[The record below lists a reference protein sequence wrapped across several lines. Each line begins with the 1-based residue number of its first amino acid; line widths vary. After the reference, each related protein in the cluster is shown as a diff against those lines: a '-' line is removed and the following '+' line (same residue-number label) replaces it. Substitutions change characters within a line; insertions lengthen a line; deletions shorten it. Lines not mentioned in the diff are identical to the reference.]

1 MVATDLALSAH
12 DAALLRAA
20 IALSARSRDEGNHPF
35 ATIVADASGTMLA
48 QATNAHSVDC
58 TCHAEMNA
66 VRIVSAKMSAQLL
79 RRATLYSSAEPCA
92 MCAGGI
98 YWSGIGRVVY
108 ALSESR
114 LLAITGNHPE
124 NPTLALPCRD
134 VFRRGQRPIEV
145 IGPRLEDEA
154 AAVHVGFWS
163 AR

>member
-1 MVATDLALSAH
+1 MIDAGLALSAH
-12 DAALLRAA
+12 DTAFLRAA
-20 IALSARSRDEGNHPF
+20 ITLSARSRDEGNHPF
-35 ATIVADASGTMLA
+35 AAIIADANGKVLA
-48 QATNAHSVDC
+48 EAGNAHSVDC

-66 VRIVSAKMSAQLL
+66 VRTVSARMTSKML
-79 RRATLYSSAEPCA
+79 RQATLYSSAEPCA

-114 LLAITGNHPE
+114 LLTITGNHPE

-134 VFRRGQRPIEV
+134 VFSRGQRPIEV

-154 AAVHVGFWS
+154 AAVHLGFW
-163 AR
+163 ATT